1 MNKKLVTTGL
11 LSGLLATG
19 AASAATIE
27 IGDITG
33 EWIAATPAG
42 AIDGVNTN
50 QIFWGTPADTERSS
64 YLFEGKGNVAEEEW
78 DPLLEDYR
86 FDLGTFTHF
95 NFPITAPPPALETA
109 QLQVDTQLFVN
120 DTERNITS
128 VFTFDHV
135 ETPNDD
141 NPCFDGNPNGVEPNQ
156 NGCADRVT
164 FSFNEETSDSFL
176 VAGERFEI
184 GISGFQEDDESPA
197 EVFWTSEALTNVATL
212 RGVVRQQMPVPAT
225 LPLYGLGLAG
235 LGLAA
240 ARRWRR

>member
-1 MNKKLVTTGL
+1 MIKKLVTTGL
-11 LSGLLATG
+11 LSGILATG

-27 IGDITG
+27 IGNITG
-33 EWIAATPAG
+33 AWVSASPSG
-42 AIDGVNTN
+42 AIDGLNN
-50 QIFWGTPADTERSS
+50 SQIFWGTPADTERSS
-64 YLFEGKGNVAEEEW
+64 YLFEGEGNVEEAEW

-95 NFPITAPPPALETA
+95 NFPITGTALDTA
-109 QLQVDTQLFVN
+109 QLEVDTQLFVN
-120 DTERNITS
+120 GVERNITS

-141 NPCFDGNPNGVEPNQ
+141 DPCFDGNPNGVDPNQ

-184 GISGFQEDDESPA
+184 GISAFEIEEGTLA
-197 EVFWTSEALTNVATL
+197 EVFWTTEDLTNVATL
-212 RGVVRQQMPVPAT
+212 RGVVRQVPVPAT

-235 LGLAA
+235 LGMA